1 MTMLMP
7 MMHLTM
13 LQLVRIRLAGMITPV
28 LKSSIALERVPKKAP
43 WEITYKP
50 KTVAELQEEQ
60 QGLVEKV
67 SGLIESDVSY

>member
-1 MTMLMP
+1 MLMP
-7 MMHLTM
+7 MMHSMM
-13 LQLVRIRLAGMITPV
+13 LPLVSIRLAGMTTPV
-28 LKSSIALERVPKKAP
+28 LKYAMALERVPKKAP